1 MLFQIISW
9 VLKTL
14 GVSQEY
20 IDYIYMFS
28 ILKYFNCQAY
38 LQYMDSIDGFPPLAT
53 AYMFFPVLVLM
64 LINYIQLYF
73 LKVIIKYFNN
83 KYITILINYN
93 ITYRKFNFFF
103 LLSLLLVTTIA
114 DILIIFRII

>member
-38 LQYMDSIDGFPPLAT
+38 LQYMDSIDDFPRLAT

>member
-9 VLKTL
+9 ALKTL

-38 LQYMDSIDGFPPLAT
+38 LQYMDSIDDFPRLAT

-73 LKVIIKYFNN
+73 LKIIIKYFNN

-103 LLSLLLVTTIA
+103 CLVYY
-114 DILIIFRII
+114 

>member
-9 VLKTL
+9 ALKTL

-38 LQYMDSIDGFPPLAT
+38 LQYMDSIDDFPRLAT

-73 LKVIIKYFNN
+73 LKIIIKYFNN